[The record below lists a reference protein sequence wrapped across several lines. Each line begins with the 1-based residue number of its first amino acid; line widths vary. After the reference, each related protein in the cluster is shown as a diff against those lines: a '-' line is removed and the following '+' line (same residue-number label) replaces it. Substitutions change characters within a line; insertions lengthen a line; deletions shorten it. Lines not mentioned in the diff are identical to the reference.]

1 MADTIQVEIVSAE
14 ASLFSGEA
22 DMVFVP
28 AEQGEIGV
36 APQHTPLLTRLVPGE
51 VRVVKGGEEQ
61 VFFVASGILEIQ
73 PSIVSVLSDVAER
86 AADIDE
92 KATEEAKRKA
102 EETLE
107 QRHEGEFDIARAQAE
122 LAEAIARLRV
132 VQRIRERQ
140 RRGH

>member
-1 MADTIQVEIVSAE
+1 MSKISRRGAIPPFFVMEVMKAANARAAAGGDVIHLEVGQPSTPAPAPVRKAAE
-14 ASLFSGEA
+14 AAKRKAAAEA
-22 DMVFVP
+22 KRK
-28 AEQGEIGV
+28 AE
-36 APQHTPLLTRLVPGE
+36 
-51 VRVVKGGEEQ
+51 
-61 VFFVASGILEIQ
+61 
-73 PSIVSVLSDVAER
+73 AEAKR
-86 AADIDE
+86 KAA
-92 KATEEAKRKA
+92 EEAKRKA